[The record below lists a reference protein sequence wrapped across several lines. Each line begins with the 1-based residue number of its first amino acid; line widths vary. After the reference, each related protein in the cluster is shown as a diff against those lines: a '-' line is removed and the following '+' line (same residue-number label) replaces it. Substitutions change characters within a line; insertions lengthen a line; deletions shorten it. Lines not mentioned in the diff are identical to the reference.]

1 MGFFRFIAV
10 GFDGRLGLKRNKR
23 VPMNY
28 KVIFIVDP
36 VRSERIQ
43 MAKFVKQDQFLIM
56 SFVAIV
62 DCFRQMQYL
71 NCDLI
76 VFALRE
82 GKSEIRH
89 LTQIKK
95 KYRKIHFILYLTP
108 DFPEANLE
116 ELKKAGFDSVYK
128 ANSPEPVREIVHD
141 LLKPGDLPPRPETP
155 HPIPAVL
162 DDRA

>member
-1 MGFFRFIAV
+1 
-10 GFDGRLGLKRNKR
+10 
-23 VPMNY
+23 MNY
-28 KVIFIVDP
+28 KVIFVVDP

-116 ELKKAGFDSVYK
+116 ELKQAGFDSVYK
-128 ANSPEPVREIVHD
+128 ANSPEQVREIVHD
-141 LLKPGDLPPRPETP
+141 LLKPGDLPPRLEVP

-162 DDRA
+162 DAPA

>member
-1 MGFFRFIAV
+1 MILSLCFGAVSWSKGFWALAAVCGAMGLAQACSVPAMAGAIA
-10 GFDGRLGLKRNKR
+10 
-23 VPMNY
+23 
-28 KVIFIVDP
+28 
-36 VRSERIQ
+36 
-43 MAKFVKQDQFLIM
+43 
-56 SFVAIV
+56 

-76 VFALRE
+76 FFALRE

-116 ELKKAGFDSVYK
+116 ELKQAGFDSAYK
-128 ANSPEPVREIVHD
+128 ANSPEQVREIVHD
-141 LLKPGDLPPRPETP
+141 LLKPGDLPPRLETP

-162 DDRA
+162 DDRV